1 MAELLQMKQNS
12 PALIIE
18 RVSYLENDMPL
29 EYVVS
34 VYRGDRYS
42 FHVDMHRKDRNQ

>member
-1 MAELLQMKQNS
+1 MGDLLQMKQGS

-18 RVSYLENDMPL
+18 RVSYLEGDVPL

-42 FHVDMHRKDRNQ
+42 FHVYMQRNGQSC